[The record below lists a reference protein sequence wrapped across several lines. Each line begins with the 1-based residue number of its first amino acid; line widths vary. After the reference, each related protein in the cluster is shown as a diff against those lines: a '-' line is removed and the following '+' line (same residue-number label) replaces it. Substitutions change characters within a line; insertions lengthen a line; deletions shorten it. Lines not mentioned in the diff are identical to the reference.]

1 MSARPRK
8 RGRRGGSQQENP
20 QPSITKAELE
30 TKTVAE
36 LRAMAAE
43 IELDVKALKKK
54 DDIITAIF
62 EAKVKAEGF
71 VDIMGV

>member
-8 RGRRGGSQQENP
+8 RGRRGGGQPQEVV
-20 QPSITKAELE
+20 QPSITREELQ

-43 IELDVKALKKK
+43 IELDVSLL
-54 DDIITAIF
+54 
-62 EAKVKAEGF
+62 
-71 VDIMGV
+71 